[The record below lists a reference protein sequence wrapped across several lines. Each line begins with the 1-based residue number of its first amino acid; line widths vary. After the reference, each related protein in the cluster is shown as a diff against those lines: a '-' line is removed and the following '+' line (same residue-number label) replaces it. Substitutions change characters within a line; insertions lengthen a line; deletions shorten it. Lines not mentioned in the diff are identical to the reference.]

1 MKFIPRKT
9 KVKTEVYRNVSIF
22 DVFFA
27 IIGIIVTI
35 VIFASNLPFKWYI
48 GLSIFSFWCMMFM
61 PISDGVKLYYSV
73 VLMFKFLA
81 YKKNYYKNPK
91 NKKDDIK
98 RVVPFVGL
106 STDRFIS
113 FGEYYGMVI
122 EVHPTEFF
130 LFNEEKQE
138 MALGTKLIG

>member
-73 VLMFKFLA
+73 VFMF
-81 YKKNYYKNPK
+81 
-91 NKKDDIK
+91 
-98 RVVPFVGL
+98 
-106 STDRFIS
+106 
-113 FGEYYGMVI
+113 
-122 EVHPTEFF
+122 
-130 LFNEEKQE
+130 
-138 MALGTKLIG
+138 